1 MIDRNL
7 IKNAYS
13 ILKSYAYFE
22 NLNFFLKADIAKF
35 ENTRFDKKLKKINDF
50 FVLKDVATFDKWLS
64 GIDVKI
70 LPKKIQ
76 SHLDSKQD
84 NGALFLSNK
93 KTSNSYPVSAVNYLI
108 SAPVELYIIEALWS
122 IIVGSLLDEQLSS
135 SSYGNR
141 VSSKI
146 KKLREH
152 LDEGTR
158 IAPTGM
164 FQIYMENYNK
174 WRDSSIT
181 KAIEIVEHGK
191 NDVAIFSLDL
201 KGFYYNI
208 DIDFKEIEDFIEN
221 NQTPELVDISLYLND
236 LLMSVHTKYQEKL
249 LPYINITNKNLKGG
263 GLPIGFMS
271 SAILANWYLRD
282 FDKDI
287 EKDIRP
293 SYYGRYVDDII
304 FVFNSPD
311 IGSENNGKEID
322 TFIRNTLPSFIT
334 FSEEDSNEF
343 LLTEKYHSLPL
354 QKEKL
359 IFHYFHKEHSL
370 AGLKVFK
377 QEIENRS
384 SAFRFLPEDHIS
396 NDLDV
401 FAYDILYDG
410 SANKLRSIIGLA
422 ENETEL
428 SKYLSSHILAHRLCK
443 LPSNENTLKQI
454 KLFFKGENALR
465 FNRLWEKVLSYS
477 LITKQYK
484 FTLDFYQRIID
495 YIEKIKWNGD
505 NDTDKTISAG
515 IKNSLHEYINISL
528 ALNAS
533 LLDQDIIFGEK
544 KTEDTSLRT
553 ISNIIENASELSL
566 LTRQFRK
573 SNLLRHHL
581 ISWPLANFTDY
592 SGDLTQDNLFSEIN
606 SHEIS
611 QKKIEYSPRYIH
623 ADEYQLFYLL
633 EHLQTGNLYDF
644 TLDNSFHKNNC
655 EVKKIK
661 KGKALKVTVD
671 NKIKKDE
678 IKIALANMKIDKK
691 SIENACRKDRSP
703 NLSYIRQKNLYRILN
718 AANEEEADVLLLP
731 ELSIPVSWLPFMAAH
746 SRRKK
751 IAIIFGLEHWV
762 VNSKAYNILVEMLP
776 YTCNS
781 KYHSSMLCFRIKN
794 HYAPSEIDTL
804 TSFRLQICSPKPKN
818 HKYHLVQWKGI
829 SFATYNCFELANIE
843 HRSLFRS
850 QLDIMFACVWNKDT
864 NYYQHITESS
874 ARDLHCYVAQA
885 NTSHYGGSCVIQPS
899 KSATSNKIY
908 VKGGENTCILTATL
922 DIKNLREAQFRTSRA
937 HDELIKHNPPGFNY
951 EKLLKRIK

>member
-35 ENTRFDKKLKKINDF
+35 ENTNFEKKLKKINSF
-50 FVLKDVATFDKWLS
+50 FDTPDDAIFDKWLN

-76 SHLDSKQD
+76 SQFDSEQE

-93 KTSNSYPVSAVNYLI
+93 KTSNSYTVSAITYLI
-108 SAPVELYIIEALWS
+108 SAPIELYLIETLWS
-122 IIVGSLLDEQLSS
+122 IIVGSLLDEQLSN

-146 KKLREH
+146 KKLREK
-152 LDEGTR
+152 LDEKER
-158 IAPTGM
+158 ISPTGI
-164 FQIYMENYNK
+164 FQIYIENYNK
-174 WRDSSIT
+174 WRDGAVS
-181 KAIEIVEHGK
+181 KAIDIVENEK

-208 DIDFKEIEDFIEN
+208 NIDFEEINSFIEN
-221 NQTPELVDISLYLND
+221 NQIPELLDISLHLNK
-236 LLMSVHTKYQEKL
+236 LLISIHKKYQERIT
-249 LPYINITNKNLKGG
+249 PYIKVTHPKLDNG
-263 GLPIGFMS
+263 GLPIGFIS

-293 SYYGRYVDDII
+293 SYYGRYVDDIL

-311 IGSENNGKEID
+311 IGDGNSGKEID
-322 TFIRNTLPSFIT
+322 TFIKNTLPSFIT
-334 FSEEDSNEF
+334 SSEDDKNEF
-343 LLTEKYHSLPL
+343 LLTERYHSLPI

-410 SANKLRSIIGLA
+410 SANKFRSIIGLA

-443 LPSNENTLKQI
+443 LPSKENTLKQI
-454 KLFFKGENALR
+454 TLFFKGENALR

-477 LITKQYK
+477 LITKKYK

-495 YIEKIKWNGD
+495 YISTVKWLDDNDGD
-505 NDTDKTISAG
+505 NLITTG
-515 IKNSLHEYINISL
+515 VRESLHEYINISL

-533 LLDQDIIFGEK
+533 LLDQEIIFGEK
-544 KTEDTSLRT
+544 KTEDLSLAK
-553 ISNIIENASELSL
+553 ISYIIENSSELSL

-581 ISWPLANFTDY
+581 ISWPLVNFTDY
-592 SGDLTQDNLFSEIN
+592 NGDLTQENLFSNIN
-606 SHEIS
+606 QNELSRN
-611 QKKIEYSPRYIH
+611 KIEYSPRYIH
-623 ADEYQLFYLL
+623 ADEYQLFHLL
-633 EHLQTGNLYDF
+633 KHLDTGKLFDF
-644 TLDNSFHKNNC
+644 TLDNHHHKKYC
-655 EVKKIK
+655 EVKEIK
-661 KGKALKVTVD
+661 KGKALKVIVE
-671 NKIKKDE
+671 NKIKKDVV
-678 IKIALANMKIDKK
+678 KIALANMRIDKK
-691 SIENACRKDRSP
+691 SIENACRKDSSP
-703 NLSYIRQKNLYRILN
+703 NLSYTRQKNLYRILN
-718 AANEEEADVLLLP
+718 AANEEEADILLLP

-751 IAIIFGLEHWV
+751 IALVFGLEHWV

-776 YTCNS
+776 YTCNL
-781 KYHSSMLCFRIKN
+781 KYHSSMLCFRVKN
-794 HYAPSEIDTL
+794 HYAPSEIETL
-804 TSFRLQICSPKPKN
+804 TSFRLKTCSPTPKN

-899 KSATSNKIY
+899 KSITSNKIY
-908 VKGGENTCILTATL
+908 VKGGENTCILTTTL
-922 DIKNLREAQFRTSRA
+922 DINSLREAQFRSSR
-937 HDELIKHNPPGFNY
+937 ENGEPIKHNPPGFNY
-951 EKLLKRIK
+951 KKLLKRVK